1 MIISHSKQINFW
13 KIPRTGST
21 SVELLL
27 RLLAGLDYG
36 QDVVAS
42 GHFFPDQHHNIPPT
56 VPDAVPSGRPG
67 FTRTHLTPTEAISF
81 GVLTQAQYD
90 SYQNF
95 CVVRNPLDRLISAH
109 ALGFHKVDFNVA
121 DIIRDR
127 VRGNTS
133 FAIFKPQVEWLAEGN
148 ITPLPFSDYVNSVT
162 TILTAF
168 GAPVPADIPNVTR
181 RHPHH
186 ETFTRSIA
194 TPADRAAIGAT
205 GSPYENDA
213 ALNT

>member
-21 SVELLL
+21 SIELLL
-27 RLLAGLDYG
+27 RLLAGLDYT
-36 QDVVAS
+36 QDIVMS
-42 GHFFPDQHHNIPPT
+42 GHFFPDQHHNVPGT
-56 VPDAVPSGRPG
+56 VPDATPSGRPG

-81 GVLTQAQYD
+81 GCLTQAQYD

-95 CVVRNPLDRLISAH
+95 CMVRDPLDKLISAH
-109 ALGFHKVDFNVA
+109 QLGFHKETFNVA
-121 DIIRDR
+121 DLIRDR
-127 VRGNTS
+127 ITGNTH

-168 GAPVPADIPNVTR
+168 GAPIPTDIPNVTR

-186 ETFTRSIA
+186 EDFVRSIA
-194 TPADRAAIGAT
+194 TPADRAAIQNPT
-205 GSPYENDA
+205 SPYHDDSQ
-213 ALNT
+213 LSF